1 MATVEQ
7 VTLKGIMPNG
17 EPLNT
22 GFQFDKGTVTSTPL
36 ELATSLKAL
45 IETAWG
51 VGSRANRFSIDF
63 SWLGISIH
71 EYDVATGDLLALG
84 ETSLDGSGTS
94 STNPLPAQVAVVAS
108 FRTAT
113 PGPRGRGRM
122 FLGGVHIGDVSAT
135 GTIVDAAVEDIS
147 DFVVDVVTA
156 VTSLDGSMV
165 PVVWSRRH
173 KLLFPVTAVGVG
185 TSFDVMRSRANRRRE
200 GYLNV
205 SV

>member
-1 MATVEQ
+1 MPTVEQ
-7 VTLKGIMPNG
+7 VTLRGVMPNG

-22 GFQFDKGTVTSTPL
+22 GWQFDKGVSTATPQA
-36 ELATSLKAL
+36 LAEAIKAGT
-45 IETAWG
+45 ETAWG
-51 VGSRANRFSIDF
+51 VGSRANRWSLDF
-63 SWLGISIH
+63 SWLGVAVH
-71 EYDVATGDLLALG
+71 EYDVATGDLLGVG
-84 ETSLDGSGTS
+84 ETNLDGAGTS

-122 FLGGVHIGDVSAT
+122 YLGGFTIGAVSAT

-147 DFVVDVVTA
+147 DFVVDVVRQTLA
-156 VTSLDGSMV
+156 LDATMV

-173 KLLFPVTAVGVG
+173 KLIFPVTVVGIG

-200 GYLNV
+200 GYDNV
-205 SV
+205 AV